1 LGTVISVA
9 EDRAKNSEGCC
20 MVKDRAEGNGG
31 GLDGREVWPGELVRD
46 FRKTNSIS
54 ID

>member
-1 LGTVISVA
+1 VISVA

-31 GLDGREVWPGELVRD
+31 GLDGWEVLNG
-46 FRKTNSIS
+46 KS
-54 ID
+54 